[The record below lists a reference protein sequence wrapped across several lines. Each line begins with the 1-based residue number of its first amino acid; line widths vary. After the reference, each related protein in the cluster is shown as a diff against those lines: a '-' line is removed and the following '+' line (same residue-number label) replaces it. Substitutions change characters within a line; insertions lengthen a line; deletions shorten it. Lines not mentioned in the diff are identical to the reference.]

1 MKTNKKLH
9 QLCAAAAVLS
19 IGALGFSTSAM
30 AVEPGPDA
38 STTEGTVEGTIPA
51 TLPALNQSTNLRV
64 HKHEQPTPAGAEG
77 NGTKKNAPTTKAIAG
92 VTFKVQKLTAFDLTT
107 NEGWVNGSKVA
118 EKFNENHDTS
128 LLGALDETGTSK
140 VTDADGVASFDALT
154 PGYYLV
160 SEVGTSKSPA
170 GSLVPAKPF
179 VVALPLTNPDDTTK
193 WLDTVHVYPKNEV
206 IKIEKGLADD
216 KVQLGGDVTYTLTS
230 SVPLNMNGKYVVVD
244 TLSESAKLKTG
255 DGDITVTAA
264 GVNLTADDYTLTKED
279 HKLVV
284 TFNDSGLTKLAAER
298 TTNADL
304 KVVVT
309 LKATLESFPAD
320 GNIDNVAYLAPSADF
335 NENDLSRLPSSENA
349 KKETP
354 EAPYDDNNA
363 VKKPAVPSNKV
374 TTKLG
379 QVKVIKFEAGAEGTK
394 LKGAEFKLNYC
405 DDMNTNLTVGTAN
418 TFTTGEN
425 GEVTIQGL
433 QLTNFANNAAVGE
446 DRKFCLTETKAPD
459 DHELLP
465 EAIRFTLKDAN
476 QTAPLEIKVPNTKKN
491 GGFNLPLTGSNGL
504 ITLGVAGAALAGG
517 GALLI
522 VARRRNNH

>member
-38 STTEGTVEGTIPA
+38 STTKGAVEGTIPA

-64 HKHEQPTPAGAEG
+64 HKHEQPTPAGAAG
-77 NGTKKNAPTTKAIAG
+77 DGTEKNAPTTKAIAG

-128 LLGALDETGTSK
+128 LLGALDTGSSELTN
-140 VTDADGVASFDALT
+140 ADGVASFDALT

-206 IKIEKGLADD
+206 IKIEKGLADN

-244 TLSESAKLKTG
+244 KLSESAKLKEG
-255 DGDITVTAA
+255 AEDITVTAA
-264 GVNLTADDYTLTKED
+264 GVDLTSADYTLTKEA

-284 TFNDSGLTKLAAER
+284 TFNESGLKKLAAER
-298 TTNADL
+298 ATNADL

-335 NENDLSRLPSSENA
+335 NEEDLSRLPSSEQPDPT
-349 KKETP
+349 K
-354 EAPYDDNNA
+354 PYDDNNA
-363 VKKPAVPSNKV
+363 GNKPAVPSNKV

-394 LKGAEFKLNYC
+394 LNDAVFKLNYC
-405 DDMNTNLTVGTAN
+405 DDLNTNLTVGTAN

-433 QLTNFANNAAVGE
+433 QLTNFANNAAVNDGRE
-446 DRKFCLTETKAPD
+446 FCLTETKAPAGY
-459 DHELLP
+459 ELLP

-491 GGFNLPLTGSNGL
+491 GGFNLPLTGANGL